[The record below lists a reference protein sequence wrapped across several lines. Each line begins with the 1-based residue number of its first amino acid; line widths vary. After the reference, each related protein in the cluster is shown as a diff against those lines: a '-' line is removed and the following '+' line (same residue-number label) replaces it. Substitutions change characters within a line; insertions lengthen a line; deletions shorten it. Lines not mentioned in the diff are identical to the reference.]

1 LFARCRFETRLE
13 VQVLYFCRSS
23 ERWQDP
29 VLQYLLQILD
39 VQVLA
44 AARTRIFRLP
54 AALRC
59 TGLEDGA
66 GGGQRFVRSGLPSA
80 NDSVLLAPTSCRCLK
95 SWSWILMPCRAL
107 GCLVS
112 LPIILPTSSSHSRR
126 YLVTAP
132 FFNFYEPPVSSCMC
146 TGYTWEERKLSFY
159 NINCKKRPLG
169 LHMAIVAYA

>member
-132 FFNFYEPPVSSCMC
+132 FLIFMSRQFPVACVQDILGKKENCHFTIS
-146 TGYTWEERKLSFY
+146 TARRDRLVYTW
-159 NINCKKRPLG
+159 P
-169 LHMAIVAYA
+169 